1 MVSGDE
7 ILDYFGEIVL
17 LGQLQPVR
25 HMADDDLGTLLI
37 AQILVRIDSTR
48 LVLGEEHRILHLAD
62 VMIQRSGTYQL
73 AFGSDA
79 VGRFCRKVGNLH
91 GMLEGAGNC
100 LGHAAQQAVVD
111 VGQFDQGDIGGKA
124 KRLFHQEEQGI
135 GEQQQHS
142 VNDEISVHA
151 SVDFCQVVF
160 CNQLKSKVDGSVGQ
174 YDEEGCSEQL
184 RPL

>member
-1 MVSGDE
+1 MSKPD
-7 ILDYFGEIVL
+7 LLSLQGELCLAKIVNGVAGAL
-17 LGQLQPVR
+17 LP
-25 HMADDDLGTLLI
+25 
-37 AQILVRIDSTR
+37 
-48 LVLGEEHRILHLAD
+48 
-62 VMIQRSGTYQL
+62 
-73 AFGSDA
+73 
-79 VGRFCRKVGNLH
+79 VGNMPTLKLKISSDKVDH
-91 GMLEGAGNC
+91 YDSRYGQRAKDATLYK
-100 LGHAAQQAVVD
+100 QTVVD

-160 CNQLKSKVDGSVGQ
+160 CNQLESKVDGSVGQ
-174 YDEEGCSEQL
+174 YDEEGCPEQL